1 MVSDTDPSGLLAMSV
16 VFIPLL
22 VLVVSLRFYA
32 RAFSRLPLEIDDW
45 LMLPALVSCSC
56 ATSSLDSDSDG

>member
-1 MVSDTDPSGLLAMSV
+1 MVSVTDPSGLQAMSI

-32 RAFSRLPLEIDDW
+32 RTFSDLPLKVDDW
-45 LMLPALVSCSC
+45 LMLPALVTC
-56 ATSSLDSDSDG
+56 TSDHVDA